1 MPPMPMQNM
10 SFAPLKGSQ
19 NKDYLYNDMGSP
31 HPKKDRD
38 ADDLDR
44 YADARKSDDDPTKTP
59 QNWVEGIVSKGY
71 LTPLIKQVSDDGKKM
86 WFSQDGID
94 YIADLHPTGVT
105 HVEKASFGMGP
116 IYKTPHTPGAKY
128 NPTSNS
134 ESREYDPYAE
144 EDENA
149 Q

>member
-1 MPPMPMQNM
+1 
-10 SFAPLKGSQ
+10 
-19 NKDYLYNDMGSP
+19 MG
-31 HPKKDRD
+31 
-38 ADDLDR
+38 
-44 YADARKSDDDPTKTP
+44 
-59 QNWVEGIVSKGY
+59 KGY

-86 WFSQDGID
+86 RFSQDGID